1 MTVSSMRY
9 KKSEAYLS
17 FAEQVIP
24 LGSQTFSKS
33 RTQYPYGVSPYFI
46 EKGEGSKVW
55 DIDGNQYIDFV
66 NSLAA
71 ITLGYK
77 DPDVDNAVRNQL
89 INGVTFSLSHRLEAE
104 VAQMIVQMV
113 PCADM
118 VRFGKNG
125 SDVTAGAVRLA
136 RAYTGKDHV
145 LVCGYHGWQD
155 WYIGSTS
162 RDLGVPDSIKALTH
176 TFEFNNLKSLLSCFK
191 KHQGNVAAVIM
202 EPMNVSFPDEGFLAS
217 VKKLTHENNAVLI
230 FDEVI
235 TGFRF
240 SNGGAQE
247 YFGISPDLCT
257 FGKGLANGYP
267 LSALCG
273 KKEIMKLMEDI
284 FFSFTFGGETLSL
297 AASKA
302 VLTKLK
308 EKNICQKLNEKGL
321 YLITQLR
328 SLITRYG
335 LSDVLSVSG
344 HPSWSF
350 LNIIGTKTACCD
362 AIKTFFLQEFFK
374 KGILSF
380 GSHNITYSHTEDDI
394 NKLLNVYESIF
405 NDLRYG
411 LDQGDLK
418 DKLNCDVLRPLFSVR
433 RQSSIDDEAE
443 IV

>member
-1 MTVSSMRY
+1 MTGSNMRY
-9 KKSEAYLS
+9 EKSEAYLEI
-17 FAEQVIP
+17 AEQVIP

-46 EKGEGSKVW
+46 ERGEGSKVW
-55 DIDGNQYIDFV
+55 DIDGNQYIDFI

-77 DPDVDNAVRNQL
+77 DPDIDNAVKKQL
-89 INGVTFSLSHRLEAE
+89 ENGVTFSLSHRLEAE
-104 VAQMIVQMV
+104 VAQMIVDIV
-113 PCADM
+113 PCAEM

-125 SDVTAGAVRLA
+125 SDATAGAIRLA
-136 RAYTGKDHV
+136 RAYTGKEHV

-155 WYIGSTS
+155 WYIGCTA
-162 RDLGVPDSIKALTH
+162 RDLGVPDATKALTH
-176 TFEFNNLKSLLSCFK
+176 TFEYNNLKSLEDCFK
-191 KHQGNVAAVIM
+191 KCQGKVAAVIM
-202 EPMNVSFPDEGFLAS
+202 EPMNVIFPKDGFLEG
-217 VKKLTHENNAVLI
+217 VKKLTHENNALLI

-240 SNGGAQE
+240 SNGGAQK
-247 YFGISPDLCT
+247 YFGVTPDLCT

-267 LSALCG
+267 LSAVCG
-273 KKEIMKLMEDI
+273 KKEIMKIMEEI

-308 EKNICQKLNEKGL
+308 EKNICQRLNEKGS

-350 LNIIGTKTACCD
+350 LNIIGTKAACCD
-362 AIKTFFLQEFFK
+362 TIKTFFLQEFFK

-411 LDQGDLK
+411 LDQDDLK
-418 DKLNCDVLRPLFSVR
+418 EKLNCDVLRPLFSVR